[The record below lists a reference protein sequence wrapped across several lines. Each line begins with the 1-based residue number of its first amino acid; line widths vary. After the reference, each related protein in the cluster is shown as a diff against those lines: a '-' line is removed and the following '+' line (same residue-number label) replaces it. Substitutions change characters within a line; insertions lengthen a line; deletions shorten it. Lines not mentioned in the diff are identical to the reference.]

1 MERLS
6 DFWSAFILR
15 SRSWKAVSFS
25 VCSQK
30 ALISGFKL
38 GKMNKLINK
47 NVWFHIFL
55 MTFSSDEP
63 DTDNKI
69 W

>member
-1 MERLS
+1 
-6 DFWSAFILR
+6 
-15 SRSWKAVSFS
+15 
-25 VCSQK
+25 
-30 ALISGFKL
+30 
-38 GKMNKLINK
+38 MNKLINK